1 MDVGLQIELIHQI
14 VNPRA
19 EDAEALLES
28 LGLAGFP
35 SQEQVHR
42 DIEQKLLL
50 PPQSFPKSWLP
61 EFQALGPPSIYP
73 QPFTIRNISTAYR
86 ADFCSCWSRGARYR
100 IC

>member
-61 EFQALGPPSIYP
+61 EFQVWAQFQPSYPLTYCLLQALGPPSIYP
-73 QPFTIRNISTAYR
+73 QPFTI
-86 ADFCSCWSRGARYR
+86 
-100 IC
+100 